1 MPMTSAERG
10 RRYRE
15 KNKNDPVFKAKEK
28 ERKAEAYKE
37 RKLARQE
44 EKKEEEEKIDAKL
57 EPEFTRKLKALQK
70 TINKYLT
77 KQTQLSIPEIAIIVK
92 QDLSAAVPPQNF
104 LNCKAM
110 SDALYQAR
118 LKHNKRNTKYG
129 GLSESSWKST
139 WSGFWGVYK
148 QYTDNK
154 DPNCGAKDFEWL
166 NDADKIIKFI
176 LSKKYKRQ
184 RKAKDGSM
192 NYDPSTLITHLQNMA
207 TVTSVLK
214 GFEQSWK
221 SFGEKSTELRNAE
234 KDRAMDNQ
242 FKKKELAKFVPWK
255 NLEAAYTKTN
265 NNYYKAVMAVYT
277 LIPPR
282 RVEAMQRLTV
292 RPAGQGWAEKSDT
305 NYYYPKKKQ
314 IVLNKYKTF
323 KKYKRWILKV
333 PPKLA
338 TILNKWI
345 KEHEIEP
352 GQPVFPK
359 DSGGYYAKGAF
370 GGQIKNAFAS
380 VGYKN
385 IGVNVL
391 RHSKISDFYTK
402 KNLSE
407 NMKRDLGLQMG
418 HDVATQGLYN
428 RLPPVND
435 KTYQKRIKELEDK
448 EAKLK

>member
-1 MPMTSAERG
+1 
-10 RRYRE
+10 
-15 KNKNDPVFKAKEK
+15 
-28 ERKAEAYKE
+28 
-37 RKLARQE
+37 
-44 EKKEEEEKIDAKL
+44 
-57 EPEFTRKLKALQK
+57 
-70 TINKYLT
+70 
-77 KQTQLSIPEIAIIVK
+77 
-92 QDLSAAVPPQNF
+92 
-104 LNCKAM
+104 M

-148 QYTDNK
+148 QYTKNK
-154 DPNCGAKDFEWL
+154 NPNCGAKDFDWL

-176 LSKKYKRQ
+176 LSKRYKRQ
-184 RKAKDGSM
+184 RKAKDGSLY
-192 NYDPSTLITHLQNMA
+192 YDPSTLITHIQNMA

-234 KDRAMDNQ
+234 KDASKDNQ

-255 NLEAAYTKTN
+255 KLSKAYTKTD

-282 RVEAMQRLTV
+282 RVEAMQRLTR
-292 RPAGQGWAEKSDT
+292 RPTGQGWAEKKDT
-305 NYYYPKKKQ
+305 NYYDSKKKE

-323 KKYKRWILKV
+323 KKYGRWVLKV

-345 KEHEIEP
+345 KEYDIEP
-352 GQPVFPK
+352 GQPIFPK
-359 DSGGYYAKGAF
+359 DKGGYYAKGAF
-370 GGQIKNAFAS
+370 GGQIKKAFAS
-380 VGYKN
+380 AGYKN

-402 KNLSE
+402 SGLSTRNKE
-407 NMKRDLGLQMG
+407 DLAMAMG
-418 HDVATQGLYN
+418 HDVATQSLYN
-428 RLPPVND
+428 RLPSEKD
-435 KTYQKRIKELEDK
+435 KTYQKRLKEIEDK